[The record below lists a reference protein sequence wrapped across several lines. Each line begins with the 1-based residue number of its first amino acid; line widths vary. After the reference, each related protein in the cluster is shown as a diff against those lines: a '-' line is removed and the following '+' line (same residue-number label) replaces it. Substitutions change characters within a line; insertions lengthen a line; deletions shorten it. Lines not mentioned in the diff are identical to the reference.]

1 VNVGSAYVKTFGLG
15 LLAGVALTVIVG
27 SVIAMTPF
35 GQRALSGAYKVVATS
50 QASAALQ
57 DLKAPAFPDVVSPA
71 LDWRL
76 RAADGTEA
84 DMAEFSEDVLFVNL
98 WATWCAPC
106 IAEMPHIEELARRFT
121 DARVAFLIVSDE
133 DPDTVAP
140 FVEEQG
146 WQLPIYTAQAVPAM
160 LQTNVLPATY
170 ILDEMREMVFK
181 HIGVARWDDPTTV
194 EFIENLLRSQA
205 E

>member
-1 VNVGSAYVKTFGLG
+1 MKTFGLG
-15 LLAGVALTVIVG
+15 LLAGVALTLIVG
-27 SVIAMTPF
+27 SVMAMTPV
-35 GQRALSGAYKVVATS
+35 GQGALTGAFNVVARS
-50 QASAALQ
+50 EGSVALQ

-84 DMAEFSEDVLFVNL
+84 DMADLFEDVLFVNL

-106 IAEMPHIEELARRFT
+106 IAEMPHIEELADRFA
-121 DARVAFLIVSDE
+121 DAQVAFLIVSEE
-133 DPDTVAP
+133 DPDTVTP

-146 WQLPIYTAQAVPAM
+146 WQLPIYTAQSIPAM
-160 LQTNVLPATY
+160 FQTDVLPATY

-181 HIGVARWDDPTTV
+181 HIGVARWDDQTTV
-194 EFIENLLRSQA
+194 EFIENLLRSTPH